1 MQLHVIIRQAGE
13 GIANKK
19 SSAHHFTNQGQT
31 GTTGTFENSTFDYV
45 ALAVAR
51 DVQYLL
57 SQHHVLER
65 VGGRLNRFRVLKEAF
80 NEFPALRWCNSI
92 LSAALTFHKT
102 VDYSARG
109 R

>member
-1 MQLHVIIRQAGE
+1 MQLHVIVRQAGE

-31 GTTGTFENSTFDYV
+31 GTTGAFENSTFDNV

-51 DVQYLL
+51 DTQYFL
-57 SQHHVLER
+57 SQHHVLEWI
-65 VGGRLNRFRVLKEAF
+65 GGRLNRFRVVKEAI
-80 NEFPALRWCNSI
+80 NEFPALCRCNPI
-92 LSAALTFHKT
+92 LSAAFTLHEI